1 MSYEEPSTTKGRS
14 LHTDNIMQLFASD
27 DEGSFSGFKL
37 DNNNN
42 NLAADILD
50 QASQN
55 MSTLPQCSNKL
66 TGSAKGT
73 RKRKPGQSKTGKKT
87 KKQRVNKETLWL
99 NKMDK
104 VLNQVLET
112 ANFTIRKINE
122 SSQEVITNRN
132 ETQCTIND
140 QSKSNSNTNDQND
153 QCISNE
159 IESHHIFSDNEQQEL
174 ENDDEIG
181 DFLSGR

>member
-1 MSYEEPSTTKGRS
+1 MSVEEPSTTKGRS

-73 RKRKPGQSKTGKKT
+73 RKRKPGQSKTVKKKP

-112 ANFTIRKINE
+112 ANLAIRKINE
-122 SSQEVITNRN
+122 NSQEVITNRN
-132 ETQCTIND
+132 ENQCTIND
-140 QSKSNSNTNDQND
+140 QSKLNSNTNDQND
-153 QCISNE
+153 QSV
-159 IESHHIFSDNEQQEL
+159 SK
-174 ENDDEIG
+174 DDCT
-181 DFLSGR
+181 